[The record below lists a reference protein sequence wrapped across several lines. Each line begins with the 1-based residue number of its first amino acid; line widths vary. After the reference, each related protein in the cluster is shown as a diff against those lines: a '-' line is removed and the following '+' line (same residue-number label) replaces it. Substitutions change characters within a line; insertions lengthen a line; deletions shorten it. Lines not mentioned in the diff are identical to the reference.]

1 MPSPFPGMDP
11 FLEAH
16 WGDVHARL
24 IVYASNHLQRQL
36 PSGLVAGVEQYVS
49 LEVDDKVVRFRPDVA
64 VLRSRP
70 GEQYAA
76 TATLEADEPC
86 LADEPEVHR
95 GIRIEDR
102 EGRLVTTIEFL
113 SPINKKSSTD
123 RDVFHRRQVE
133 FLKHGVNLV
142 EVDLL
147 VAGAWSVFVQ
157 EELIPLKCRSP
168 YRVCVVRTERLERP
182 ECYPAPLQKAL
193 PRIRIPLRPGDQDVV
208 LNLQDLIARTWED
221 GAYDKR
227 IDYAQDPIPPLSP
240 ADEAWLV
247 EILSSQGISRTGTPR
262 AS

>member
-24 IVYASNHLQRQL
+24 IVYASDQLQRQL

-49 LEVDDKVVRFRPDVA
+49 LEVDDKFLRFRPDVA
-64 VLRSRP
+64 VLRSRR
-70 GEQYAA
+70 GEQFAA

-86 LADEPEVHR
+86 IADEPEIHR

-102 EGRLVTTIEFL
+102 EGRLVTTIKFL
-113 SPINKKSSTD
+113 SPINKKSQTD

-147 VAGAWSVFVQ
+147 VGGGWTVFVQ
-157 EELIPLKCRSP
+157 EELIPRKCCSP
-168 YRVCVVRTERLERP
+168 YRICVVRTERLERP

-208 LNLQDLIARTWED
+208 LHLQDLIARTWED
-221 GAYDKR
+221 GAYVKR
-227 IDYAQDPIPPLSP
+227 IDYAHDPIPTLSS
-240 ADEAWLV
+240 ADESWLV
-247 EILSSQGISRTGTPR
+247 EQLAAQGISRAVSPR
-262 AS
+262 E